1 MKPGRLET
9 DAHYRDVIQCR
20 IREAKREKP
29 EEFLPLRD
37 ITKKEQFAIY
47 IGTMQRYIIV
57 DNRATIIQTANGW
70 GYKNLET
77 LSKSI
82 EYLANHPRRR
92 WI

>member
-1 MKPGRLET
+1 MKPGRLVT
-9 DAHYRDVIQCR
+9 DTHYRDVIQSR

-37 ITKKEQFAIY
+37 IIKKEQFAIY
-47 IGTMQRYIIV
+47 IGTLRRYVIV
-57 DNRATIIQTANGW
+57 DNSATIIQTANGW

>member
-20 IREAKREKP
+20 IHEAKREKP

-47 IGTMQRYIIV
+47 IGTMQRYVIV

-82 EYLANHPRRR
+82 EYLASHPERR